1 MKTRLISATIAAA
14 LLALALAAPAFADDG
29 HGSPD
34 PMVQSGGGG
43 IDVTETVLWSL
54 AGVAVFA
61 VGLGVLYLLKRQVGG
76 FPENPDWVAPISI
89 MRSRDLPAED
99 SDGHGHGDSYG
110 HDAHAPAH

>member
-43 IDVTETVLWSL
+43 AGVLEPVLWSL
-54 AGVAVFA
+54 AGVAIFA

-89 MRSRDLPAED
+89 MRSRDLPAD
-99 SDGHGHGDSYG
+99 DGDAHGHGDSHG